1 MAFGDSLLQTVSA
14 VDGLASGISAGV
26 NIANNLSSAL
36 NTGLNIA
43 GGVSSAL
50 RSINLPP
57 GGDPTG
63 GLLGAASA
71 VFGGDA
77 NPADWRVRLSIANA
91 PSFQGSPVLAPL
103 QQAGGL
109 VFPYTPT
116 ITMQSSAKYSA
127 ISTTHTNYT
136 FQAFHNSDPGSITI
150 TAPMNVEDATEG
162 LYWIAAVH
170 YLRSLTKMFTGNDYL
185 AGNPPPVIFLNGYG
199 NYVFKNVP
207 VVVTNFTTTLPND
220 CDYISVAAPNGVS
233 FGGGF
238 GGGGGGPLGDIA
250 SAASVVGGIA
260 GIASA
265 IPGLGNLAGAVGNIA
280 GAVGNI
286 AGAANAVGNL
296 LGGGGGG
303 GISSMGGSVTG
314 GVSHIPTKSEFT
326 VTLQPIYS
334 RDSARYFSLDTF
346 VSGGYLNAPFGYI

>member
-1 MAFGDSLLQTVSA
+1 MSFGDSLLQTVSA
-14 VDGLASGISAGV
+14 VEGLASGISAGV
-26 NIANNLSSAL
+26 NLANNLSSAL

-63 GLLGAASA
+63 GLLGGASA
-71 VFGGDA
+71 MFGGDA
-77 NPADWRVRLSIANA
+77 DPADWRVRLSIANA
-91 PSFQGSPVLAPL
+91 PSFQGSSVLSPL
-103 QQAGGL
+103 HQAGGL
-109 VFPYTPT
+109 VFPYTPSIT
-116 ITMQSSAKYSA
+116 INSTAKYNA
-127 ISTTHTNYT
+127 IGTTHTNYS
-136 FQAFHNSDPGSITI
+136 FQAFHHSDPGSITI
-150 TAPMNVEDATEG
+150 TAPMNVEDAKEG

-170 YLRSLTKMFTGNDYL
+170 YLRSLTKMFSGSDYL

-207 VVVTNFTTTLPND
+207 VVVTNFTTTLAND
-220 CDYISVAAPNGVS
+220 CDYISVAPPGGGG
-233 FGGGF
+233 FGGF
-238 GGGGGGPLGDIA
+238 GGGGGSPLGDIA
-250 SAASVVGGIA
+250 SAASAVGDIA

-265 IPGLGNLAGAVGNIA
+265 IPGLGKLANQVGNIA
-280 GAVGNI
+280 GAVGSI

-303 GISSMGGSVTG
+303 ISGAGGGVTG
-314 GVSHIPTKSEFT
+314 GVSHVPTKSEFSI
-326 VTLQPIYS
+326 TLQPVYS
-334 RDSARYFSLDTF
+334 RDSARYFSLDAF

>member
-1 MAFGDSLLQTVSA
+1 MGFGDSLFQTVSA

-116 ITMQSSAKYSA
+116 ITMQSTAKYSA

-170 YLRSLTKMFTGNDYL
+170 YLRSLTKMFSGNDYL
-185 AGNPPPVIFLNGYG
+185 AGYPPPVIFLNGYG

-207 VVVTNFTTTLPND
+207 VVVTAFQTTLPND

-238 GGGGGGPLGDIA
+238 GGGPLGDIA

-265 IPGLGNLAGAVGNIA
+265 IPGLGSIANQVGNLA

-303 GISSMGGSVTG
+303 GISSIGGSVTG

-326 VTLQPIYS
+326 VTLQPVYS

>member
-1 MAFGDSLLQTVSA
+1 MSFGDSLFQTVSA

-77 NPADWRVRLSIANA
+77 DPADWRVRLSIANA

-116 ITMQSSAKYSA
+116 ITIQSTAKYSA

-136 FQAFHNSDPGSITI
+136 FQAFRNSEPGSIAI
-150 TAPMNVEDATEG
+150 TAPMNVEDATQG

-170 YLRSLTKMFTGNDYL
+170 YLRSLTKMFSGSDNL

-207 VVVTNFTTTLPND
+207 VVVTSFSTTLPND
-220 CDYISVAAPNGVS
+220 CDYISVAPPS
-233 FGGGF
+233 GGGF
-238 GGGGGGPLGDIA
+238 GGSAGGGGSPLGDIA
-250 SAASVVGGIA
+250 SAASVVGGLA
-260 GIASA
+260 GVASA
-265 IPGLGNLAGAVGNIA
+265 IPGLGKLANQVGNIA

-286 AGAANAVGNL
+286 AGAANAVSNL
-296 LGGGGGG
+296 LGGAGG
-303 GISSMGGSVTG
+303 GISGMGGAVTG
-314 GVSHIPTKSEFT
+314 GVSHVPTKSEFSI
-326 VTLQPIYS
+326 TLQPVYS